1 MKEQFIDDRNRE
13 IYIEQIATELH
24 GLTQEQK
31 RVLGMCKQFVLEVSL
46 DTNTSSD
53 IMDGAQHLLKELKI
67 Y

>member
-1 MKEQFIDDRNRE
+1 MKEQFINDRNKE
-13 IYIEQIATELH
+13 IYIEQIATTLH
-24 GLTQEQK
+24 GLTQEQN

-53 IMDGAQHLLKELKI
+53 IMNEAQHLLKELKI